1 MFRPNSPTDI
11 LWRTKLL
18 QRFIQS
24 KIAFY
29 CENRMAGMSF
39 QGENITPIDTVRTHD
54 AKIFEDQVCDA
65 RD

>member
-1 MFRPNSPTDI
+1 
-11 LWRTKLL
+11 
-18 QRFIQS
+18 
-24 KIAFY
+24 
-29 CENRMAGMSF
+29 MAGMSF